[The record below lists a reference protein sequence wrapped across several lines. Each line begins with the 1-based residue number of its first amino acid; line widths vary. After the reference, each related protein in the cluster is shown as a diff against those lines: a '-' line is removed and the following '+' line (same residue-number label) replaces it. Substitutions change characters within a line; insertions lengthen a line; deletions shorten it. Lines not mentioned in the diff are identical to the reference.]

1 MTTGVRTTSGQPT
14 STSVPD
20 HSQPLPSATLISTQ
34 SAITSPT
41 VTSTALPFQQKSHTV
56 AIAVGFGAGIPTIL
70 AVAGFLLYYFR
81 RHRGQPSESD
91 EMGNPLG
98 SSGESGESGE
108 PGGEPG
114 YGHKAEL
121 SAESRPLSEMPG
133 SLPGS
138 PEMLMGEMDGST
150 INERSPPQSQSPF
163 FSPMRSE
170 FSGKAREHRLS
181 EMHELP
187 G

>member
-1 MTTGVRTTSGQPT
+1 MTTGVTTTSGQPV
-14 STSVPD
+14 STLVSD
-20 HSQPLPSATLISTQ
+20 HSQPVPSATISSTQ
-34 SAITSPT
+34 VAITSPT
-41 VTSTALPFQQKSHTV
+41 GTFTAPPLQPKSHTV

-81 RHRGQPSESD
+81 RHRGQPSETD
-91 EMGNPLG
+91 EVGNC
-98 SSGESGESGE
+98 
-108 PGGEPG
+108 PGNSAERGEPG

-138 PEMLMGEMDGST
+138 PEMSMGEMDGST
-150 INERSPPQSQSPF
+150 INECSPPQSQSPF
-163 FSPMRSE
+163 FSPMQSE
-170 FSGKAREHRLS
+170 FSGKARQNRVS
-181 EMHELP
+181 EIHELP